1 MEGGRITALMEVCGE
16 HIEMYNIS
24 NMMCPY
30 AYVLAG
36 FMWFVRNGGKFV
48 IKSFNFKKLAKSG
61 TLN

>member
-1 MEGGRITALMEVCGE
+1 
-16 HIEMYNIS
+16 MYNSS

-48 IKSFNFKKLAKSG
+48 IKSLNFKRFAKSG

>member
-1 MEGGRITALMEVCGE
+1 
-16 HIEMYNIS
+16 MYNIS

-48 IKSFNFKKLAKSG
+48 IKSLNFKKLTKSG